1 MTIKSAIEGLE
12 EEIKAYCLRHHT
24 LRIDPGTNQAA
35 HDECVAC
42 TQPRSLVSQ
51 LRTCYGL
58 SKTESLSEPCEEEP
72 DRWWTT
78 QDLSFWD
85 DGMFEIVEERK
96 ILKVDARNVSII
108 DQYRIR
114 SVS

>member
-1 MTIKSAIEGLE
+1 MSIRNVLE
-12 EEIKAYCLRHHT
+12 ALDEEIKAYCLQHHT

-42 TQPRSLVSQ
+42 KTPRSLVAQ
-51 LRTCYGL
+51 LRTAYGMG
-58 SKTESLSEPCEEEP
+58 KTESLSEPCEEEP
-72 DRWWTT
+72 DRWWSQ

-85 DGMFEIVEERK
+85 DGLFEIVEERK
-96 ILKVDARNVSII
+96 ILKVDARNVSVIE
-108 DQYRIR
+108 QYRVR